1 MRCPSCSGSQRGGL
15 DLSVV
20 QVSGGLTGHVGA
32 TAASICQIVSEL
44 EVQGVNQ
51 RVKVS
56 VGTLTGES
64 EATGSVIILKEHSKI
79 QLVQNLNGSLRV

>member
-1 MRCPSCSGSQRGGL
+1 MRCPSCSCSQRGGL

-20 QVSGGLTGHVGA
+20 QVSGLTSHVGA
-32 TAASICQIVSEL
+32 TAASVCQIVSKL

-56 VGTLTGES
+56 VGTLTRES

-79 QLVQNLNGSLRV
+79 QVVQNLNGSLHV